1 MWKFPLSLQFFVL
14 PYPNNSRYLSKISG
28 RKKNKN
34 SSGILHRI
42 PTVWHRMMQLVDC
55 QKSHVISAF
64 FMFADMLNLCI
75 ACLRIFFVPLML
87 AYNLRK
93 GLLEI
98 WTKRSLKLKASISG
112 MKKIHRQV
120 MHKLSM
126 STNMKKSEMTWLFW
140 QSTNCIIRCQTV
152 LSPQAAPPLDFV
164 SSLRGQGQIFSV
176 LSIALEVLA
185 LGNRSWVKALLK

>member
-1 MWKFPLSLQFFVL
+1 MWKFSLSLQFFVL

-93 GLLEI
+93 GLLKIWMEHSLRFLKKDQGRMVWT
-98 WTKRSLKLKASISG
+98 WTKKLPKKCAGG
-112 MKKIHRQV
+112 MYLLTQLYFLHAANA
-120 MHKLSM
+120 HL
-126 STNMKKSEMTWLFW
+126 
-140 QSTNCIIRCQTV
+140 QS
-152 LSPQAAPPLDFV
+152 
-164 SSLRGQGQIFSV
+164 
-176 LSIALEVLA
+176 
-185 LGNRSWVKALLK
+185 

>member
-1 MWKFPLSLQFFVL
+1 MVGKCESSLSLF
-14 PYPNNSRYLSKISG
+14 SSLSCLTRIIVGTSVKYQAG
-28 RKKNKN
+28 KKNKN

-93 GLLEI
+93 GLLKI
-98 WTKRSLKLKASISG
+98 WTE
-112 MKKIHRQV
+112 H
-120 MHKLSM
+120 
-126 STNMKKSEMTWLFW
+126 
-140 QSTNCIIRCQTV
+140 
-152 LSPQAAPPLDFV
+152 
-164 SSLRGQGQIFSV
+164 SLRFLKKDQVGMVSQGRMV
-176 LSIALEVLA
+176 WTWTKKLPKKCADSIY
-185 LGNRSWVKALLK
+185 LLTQLYFLHAANARLQS